1 MTSSV
6 FAWGN
11 VECRAPLEAC
21 PLPVDRLFTESVTTL
36 RTTGRE
42 DSYFASMGLHE
53 TIEVRSALQ
62 NRSPSASTEGHARRI
77 SLRDAGSSRQRRQP
91 HESRRGLASRSKHSA
106 LGARNGGRAASWIA
120 SENHDPPV
128 ATANAERR

>member
-11 VECRAPLEAC
+11 VEGRATFEAC
-21 PLPVDRLFTESVTTL
+21 PLPVDRLFTESVTTSK
-36 RTTGRE
+36 TPGRE
-42 DSYFASMGLHE
+42 DDHFGSTGLHE

-77 SLRDAGSSRQRRQP
+77 SLRDAGSSRQRRRP

-106 LGARNGGRAASWIA
+106 LEARDGRGAASWIA
-120 SENHDPPV
+120 SDKHDPSV
-128 ATANAERR
+128 AIANPERR